1 VRRIEHH
8 PIDPRGLTRGQAACY
23 VGVSPSLFD
32 EMVKDGRMPQP
43 KRINTRTV
51 WDKRQLDEA
60 FAALPGGDT
69 EEAEDWTVGV

>member
-1 VRRIEHH
+1 
-8 PIDPRGLTRGQAACY
+8 
-23 VGVSPSLFD
+23 
-32 EMVKDGRMPQP
+32 MPQP